1 MAPFGYWLRFALFVI
16 PGLVPGIHV
25 DGRVKLGH
33 DGPRAVSLGNIV
45 QWVRSAGGKLGASFE
60 SACR

>member
-1 MAPFGYWLRFALFVI
+1 MLIKGTVI

-33 DGPRAVSLGNIV
+33 DAKKSPLFGPFLVA
-45 QWVRSAGGKLGASFE
+45 A
-60 SACR
+60 